1 MRLRPTLMILAVLF
15 SSLAVTQSGVTP
27 ALAATELACED
38 FTEPGLARQEWNY
51 GGGWKVERDSG
62 DRNYD
67 TFSGSKYTMVVSG
80 IHCQADGIEE
90 GVVYIQRVG
99 ERSQKYFLKRVEMRS
114 RRQQAVARWKDGA
127 FIYVYHVLIEYSIDL
142 QANTV
147 APGRYDLVAE
157 GFKVDGSSEPNVL
170 DCSEFNDEEKQG
182 STCYGNRSR
191 NNGFTI
197 AKSGP
202 TTTIPETPTWPMD
215 PFVLSDSLRS
225 LDPASTDSR
234 LSYTAEIGC
243 GLKCKDLPVRFAVRL
258 CKVGTSFTDS
268 SCSASGVLK
277 RANTK
282 AIKTSLGRM
291 NFYQADGIKWGPKS
305 KPGQYM
311 AFVALQ
317 SSAKGT
323 KVTEGRSTLTKTAS
337 GTNPTTPPTTP
348 PTTNPQRTCSWSFP
362 NGGISVGSLAQ
373 VGMKIQAR
381 FTATSCYREP
391 LPAKVILTNITTRK
405 SVTMTPVESAT
416 TEFPAPS
423 AGADPLGFQTVY
435 DYEVGLSIKTLPR
448 GKYVM
453 HIDMPATLEDGHLLN
468 MDSEKNR
475 TVTVSYSK
483 SATSA
488 PTPAAKTTV
497 PGSTPVTGTTLPG
510 STPVTGTT
518 LPGSTPVTGTTMPS
532 SGTTIPGSSGGSGST
547 AAPTTAPIPDVSSV
561 ILTADEFRSGSSSS
575 AMGNV
580 LTTVT
585 GTGTPLVVSYNVT
598 LRCTPSCGALPDRI
612 EAKIC
617 PGGPGYGY
625 TNGACSRRQYMNA
638 YTSTDG
644 GYSRKYFHNFF
655 DAGTFAGTWK
665 VYLKVTI
672 GSVVHYPT
680 PIAVLTRT
688 N

>member
-1 MRLRPTLMILAVLF
+1 
-15 SSLAVTQSGVTP
+15 
-27 ALAATELACED
+27 
-38 FTEPGLARQEWNY
+38 
-51 GGGWKVERDSG
+51 
-62 DRNYD
+62 
-67 TFSGSKYTMVVSG
+67 
-80 IHCQADGIEE
+80 
-90 GVVYIQRVG
+90 
-99 ERSQKYFLKRVEMRS
+99 
-114 RRQQAVARWKDGA
+114 
-127 FIYVYHVLIEYSIDL
+127 
-142 QANTV
+142 
-147 APGRYDLVAE
+147 
-157 GFKVDGSSEPNVL
+157 
-170 DCSEFNDEEKQG
+170 
-182 STCYGNRSR
+182 
-191 NNGFTI
+191 
-197 AKSGP
+197 
-202 TTTIPETPTWPMD
+202 
-215 PFVLSDSLRS
+215 
-225 LDPASTDSR
+225 
-234 LSYTAEIGC
+234 
-243 GLKCKDLPVRFAVRL
+243 
-258 CKVGTSFTDS
+258 
-268 SCSASGVLK
+268 
-277 RANTK
+277 
-282 AIKTSLGRM
+282 
-291 NFYQADGIKWGPKS
+291 
-305 KPGQYM
+305 
-311 AFVALQ
+311 
-317 SSAKGT
+317 
-323 KVTEGRSTLTKTAS
+323 
-337 GTNPTTPPTTP
+337 
-348 PTTNPQRTCSWSFP
+348 
-362 NGGISVGSLAQ
+362 
-373 VGMKIQAR
+373 
-381 FTATSCYREP
+381 
-391 LPAKVILTNITTRK
+391 
-405 SVTMTPVESAT
+405 MTPVESAT

-453 HIDMPATLEDGHLLN
+453 HIYMPATLEDGHLLN

-488 PTPAAKTTV
+488 PTPAAKTTL

-625 TNGACSRRQYMNA
+625 MNFACKPRQYMNA

-655 DAGTFAGTWK
+655 DAGTLTGTWK

>member
-1 MRLRPTLMILAVLF
+1 MRLRPTLIILAVLF

-27 ALAATELACED
+27 LRAAVSCRVPYEGLTKMQ
-38 FTEPGLARQEWNY
+38 EPRD
-51 GGGWKVERDSG
+51 GWENDKKNFY

-67 TFSGSKYTMVVSG
+67 NFVGNIYQMILYGPYCVKG
-80 IHCQADGIEE
+80 ITDGL
-90 GVVYIQRVG
+90 VYIQNVANKTQKFYLTKQWDWED
-99 ERSQKYFLKRVEMRS
+99 ERRDESWGKYYWTNR
-114 RRQQAVARWKDGA
+114 A
-127 FIYVYHVLIEYSIDL
+127 FQIDL
-142 QANTV
+142 KASAV
-147 APGRYDLVAE
+147 PPGKYDLMSE
-157 GFKVDGSSEPNVL
+157 GFKLDGRNDIGER
-170 DCSEFNDEEKQG
+170 DCDARGECFA
-182 STCYGNRSR
+182 NRSR
-191 NNGFTI
+191 WNGFTI
-197 AKSGP
+197 KKSTP
-202 TTTIPETPTWPMD
+202 TGPETPTWPMD

-258 CKVGTSFTDS
+258 CKVGTSFTHS

-305 KPGQYM
+305 TPGQYM

-381 FTATSCYREP
+381 FTAASCYREP
-391 LPAKVILTNITTRK
+391 LPAQVVLTNITTRK

-453 HIDMPATLEDGHLLN
+453 RIDMPATLEDGHLLN

-518 LPGSTPVTGTTMPS
+518 MPS

-547 AAPTTAPIPDVSSV
+547 TAPTTAPIPDVSSV

-612 EAKIC
+612 DAKIC

-625 TNGACSRRQYMNA
+625 TNGACKPRQYMNA

-655 DAGTFAGTWK
+655 DAGTLTGTWK

>member
-27 ALAATELACED
+27 ALAATELACRSVDNVWKEMYSYTGWKD
-38 FTEPGLARQEWNY
+38 NRSVNDRDYDLFTGSNYVARIEGEHCLTDGFTE
-51 GGGWKVERDSG
+51 
-62 DRNYD
+62 
-67 TFSGSKYTMVVSG
+67 G
-80 IHCQADGIEE
+80 I
-90 GVVYIQRVG
+90 VYIQNATNK
-99 ERSQKYFLKRVEMRS
+99 SQKFYLKKSSS
-114 RRQQAVARWKDGA
+114 RFYRWRTIANGTSGDYYWKFA
-127 FIYVYHVLIEYSIDL
+127 TFVNYEIDL
-142 QANTV
+142 QANAV
-147 APGRYDLVAE
+147 PPGRYDLVAE
-157 GFKVDGSSEPNVL
+157 GFKLDGRYDSEK
-170 DCSEFNDEEKQG
+170 DCPTKKLPGRF
-182 STCYGNRSR
+182 CVANRSWS
-191 NNGFTI
+191 NGFTI

-202 TTTIPETPTWPMD
+202 TTTVPPAPTWPMD

-305 KPGQYM
+305 TPGQYM

-337 GTNPTTPPTTP
+337 GTDPTTPPTTP

-391 LPAKVILTNITTRK
+391 LPAKVVLTNITTRK

-453 HIDMPATLEDGHLLN
+453 HIYMPATLEDGHLLN

-547 AAPTTAPIPDVSSV
+547 TAPTTAPIPDVSSV

-617 PGGPGYGY
+617 PGGPGHGY
-625 TNGACSRRQYMNA
+625 TNGACKYRQYMNA

-655 DAGTFAGTWK
+655 DAGTLTGTWK

>member
-1 MRLRPTLMILAVLF
+1 MILAVLF

-27 ALAATELACED
+27 ALAATELACVE
-38 FTEPGLARQEWNY
+38 ELLSRR
-51 GGGWKVERDSG
+51 VERDTSSSTGWKDNRPVWDRDYGLFTGSNYGARLWG
-62 DRNYD
+62 D
-67 TFSGSKYTMVVSG
+67 
-80 IHCQADGIEE
+80 HCLADGFTE
-90 GVVYIQRVG
+90 GIVYIQNATNK
-99 ERSQKYFLKRVEMRS
+99 SQKFYLKKSSS
-114 RRQQAVARWKDGA
+114 RFYRDRRIVDKTSGDYYWQLRTLVN
-127 FIYVYHVLIEYSIDL
+127 YEIDL
-142 QANTV
+142 QANAV
-147 APGRYDLVAE
+147 PPGRYDLVAE
-157 GFKVDGSSEPNVL
+157 GFKLDGRNDRSEVDCPTKKFPREYCVV
-170 DCSEFNDEEKQG
+170 
-182 STCYGNRSR
+182 NRSWS
-191 NNGFTI
+191 NGFTI

-258 CKVGTSFTDS
+258 CKVGTSFTHS

-305 KPGQYM
+305 TPGQYM

-391 LPAKVILTNITTRK
+391 LPAQVVLTNITTRK

-453 HIDMPATLEDGHLLN
+453 RIDMPATLEDGHLLN

-612 EAKIC
+612 DAKIC

-625 TNGACSRRQYMNA
+625 TNVACKPRQYMNA

-655 DAGTFAGTWK
+655 DAGTLTGTWK

>member
-1 MRLRPTLMILAVLF
+1 MRLRHTLMILAILF

-27 ALAATELACED
+27 ALAATELACQHLKFDGVERRTED
-38 FTEPGLARQEWNY
+38 LI
-51 GGGWKVERDSG
+51 GWKDDRRVWE
-62 DRNYD
+62 RNYD
-67 TFSGSKYTMVVSG
+67 SFTGSTYAARLEG
-80 IHCQADGIEE
+80 PHCLADGFTE
-90 GVVYIQRVG
+90 GIVYIQNVTNRAQKFYLKKSSSYSYD
-99 ERSQKYFLKRVEMRS
+99 SQHGLEGAEYFWRLITVVKYE
-114 RRQQAVARWKDGA
+114 
-127 FIYVYHVLIEYSIDL
+127 IDL
-142 QANTV
+142 QANAV
-147 APGRYDLVAE
+147 PPGRYDLMAE
-157 GFKVDGSSEPNVL
+157 GFLLDGHKDYFEQ
-170 DCSEFNDEEKQG
+170 DCEFEKLKG
-182 STCYGNRSR
+182 AFCIANRSR
-191 NNGFTI
+191 ENGFTI

-202 TTTIPETPTWPMD
+202 TTTIPKTPSWPMN
-215 PFVLSDSLRS
+215 PFVLFDSLRS

-258 CKVGTSFTDS
+258 CKVGTSFTHS

-277 RANTK
+277 RTITK
-282 AIKTSLGRM
+282 PVKTSLGRM

-305 KPGQYM
+305 TPGQYM

-337 GTNPTTPPTTP
+337 GTDPTTPPTTP

-373 VGMKIQAR
+373 AGMKIQAR
-381 FTATSCYREP
+381 FTATSCYQEP
-391 LPAKVILTNITTRK
+391 LPAQVVLTNITTRK

-423 AGADPLGFQTVY
+423 AGTDPLGFQTVY
-435 DYEVGLSIKTLPR
+435 DYEVGLSTKTLPR

-453 HIDMPATLEDGHLLN
+453 RIDMPATLEDGHLLN

-497 PGSTPVTGTTLPG
+497 PGSTPVTDTTLPG

-532 SGTTIPGSSGGSGST
+532 SGTTVPGSSGGSGST

-612 EAKIC
+612 DAKIC

-625 TNGACSRRQYMNA
+625 TNFACKPRQYMNA

-655 DAGTFAGTWK
+655 DAGTLGGTWK

-688 N
+688 K

>member
-27 ALAATELACED
+27 ALAATEVACKYFWGVDTVDKDTYYSTGWKDNRSVNDRDYDLFTGSNYVARIEGEHCLTD
-38 FTEPGLARQEWNY
+38 GFTE
-51 GGGWKVERDSG
+51 
-62 DRNYD
+62 
-67 TFSGSKYTMVVSG
+67 G
-80 IHCQADGIEE
+80 I
-90 GVVYIQRVG
+90 VYIQNATNK
-99 ERSQKYFLKRVEMRS
+99 SQKFYLKKSSS
-114 RRQQAVARWKDGA
+114 RFYRWRIIADTTSGDYYWKLKTVVD
-127 FIYVYHVLIEYSIDL
+127 YEIDL
-142 QANTV
+142 QANAV
-147 APGRYDLVAE
+147 PPGRYDLVAE
-157 GFKVDGSSEPNVL
+157 GFKLDGRYDSGG
-170 DCSEFNDEEKQG
+170 DCPTKKIPRVH
-182 STCYGNRSR
+182 CHGNRSPG
-191 NNGFTI
+191 NGFII

-202 TTTIPETPTWPMD
+202 TTTVPPAPTWPMD

-305 KPGQYM
+305 TPGQYM

-323 KVTEGRSTLTKTAS
+323 KVTEGRTTLTKTAS
-337 GTNPTTPPTTP
+337 GTDPTTPPTTP

-391 LPAKVILTNITTRK
+391 LPAKVVLTNITTRK

-453 HIDMPATLEDGHLLN
+453 RIDMPATLEDGHLLN

-655 DAGTFAGTWK
+655 DAGTLTGTWK

>member
-27 ALAATELACED
+27 LRAADSCPWWSPYPELYRIQ
-38 FTEPGLARQEWNY
+38 THQV
-51 GGGWKVERDSG
+51 GWENDKKKFY

-67 TFSGSKYTMVVSG
+67 NFVGNTYQTLLWGEYCAKG
-80 IHCQADGIEE
+80 ITDGL
-90 GVVYIQRVG
+90 VYIQNVANKTQKFYLTKQWDWED
-99 ERSQKYFLKRVEMRS
+99 ERADESRGKYYWTNR
-114 RRQQAVARWKDGA
+114 A
-127 FIYVYHVLIEYSIDL
+127 FQIDL
-142 QANTV
+142 KASAV
-147 APGRYDLVAE
+147 PPGTYDLVAE
-157 GFKVDGSSEPNVL
+157 GFKLDGRNDKGER
-170 DCSEFNDEEKQG
+170 DCGARDV
-182 STCYGNRSR
+182 CYANRSR
-191 NNGFTI
+191 INGFTI
-197 AKSGP
+197 KKSTP
-202 TTTIPETPTWPMD
+202 TGPETPTWPMD

-258 CKVGTSFTDS
+258 CKVGTSFTHS

-305 KPGQYM
+305 TPGQYM

-337 GTNPTTPPTTP
+337 GTDLTTPPTTP
-348 PTTNPQRTCSWSFP
+348 PPTNPQRTCSWSFP

-391 LPAKVILTNITTRK
+391 LPAQVVLTNITTRK

-453 HIDMPATLEDGHLLN
+453 RIDMPATLEDGHLLN

-547 AAPTTAPIPDVSSV
+547 TAPTTAPIPDVSSV

-625 TNGACSRRQYMNA
+625 TNVACKPRQYMNA

-655 DAGTFAGTWK
+655 DAGTSTGTWK

>member
-1 MRLRPTLMILAVLF
+1 MILAILF

-27 ALAATELACED
+27 ALAATELACQHYEFAGVERWAED
-38 FTEPGLARQEWNY
+38 LI
-51 GGGWKVERDSG
+51 GWKDDRDVME
-62 DRNYD
+62 RNYD
-67 TFSGSKYTMVVSG
+67 SFTGSTYAARLSGG
-80 IHCQADGIEE
+80 HCLADGFTE
-90 GVVYIQRVG
+90 GIVYIQNVTNRA
-99 ERSQKYFLKRVEMRS
+99 QKFYLKKSSSYTYKAGRLKDFLYTVVKYE
-114 RRQQAVARWKDGA
+114 
-127 FIYVYHVLIEYSIDL
+127 IDL
-142 QANTV
+142 QANAV
-147 APGRYDLVAE
+147 PPGRYDLVAE
-157 GFKVDGSSEPNVL
+157 GFLVDGHKDARERDCWFEKYEGSYCVL
-170 DCSEFNDEEKQG
+170 
-182 STCYGNRSR
+182 NRSHAT
-191 NNGFTI
+191 GFTI

-202 TTTIPETPTWPMD
+202 TTTIPKTPSWPMN
-215 PFVLSDSLRS
+215 PFVLFDSLRS

-258 CKVGTSFTDS
+258 CKVGTSFTHS

-277 RANTK
+277 RTITK
-282 AIKTSLGRM
+282 PVKTSLGRM
-291 NFYQADGIKWGPKS
+291 NFYQANGIKWGPKS
-305 KPGQYM
+305 TPGQYM

-317 SSAKGT
+317 SSAEGT

-337 GTNPTTPPTTP
+337 GTDPTTPPTTP

-391 LPAKVILTNITTRK
+391 LPAQVVLTNITTRK

-423 AGADPLGFQTVY
+423 AGTDPLGFQTVY
-435 DYEVGLSIKTLPR
+435 DYEVGLSTKTLPR

-453 HIDMPATLEDGHLLN
+453 RIDMPATLEDGHLLN

-518 LPGSTPVTGTTMPS
+518 MPS
-532 SGTTIPGSSGGSGST
+532 SGTTVPGSSGGSGST
-547 AAPTTAPIPDVSSV
+547 AAPTTAPIPDVSAV

-612 EAKIC
+612 DAKIC

-625 TNGACSRRQYMNA
+625 TNFACKPRQYMNA

-655 DAGTFAGTWK
+655 DAGTLGGTWK

-680 PIAVLTRT
+680 PIAVLART
-688 N
+688 K

>member
-1 MRLRPTLMILAVLF
+1 MRLRLISVAIGLLF
-15 SSLAVTQSGVTP
+15 SLVTLPHFGAHGAAAQGDRTCGGGGGHWFFQRSFMDFGQSGQRTYSYDV
-27 ALAATELACED
+27 
-38 FTEPGLARQEWNY
+38 FTGTTYQVVVYNPEYCTAGSLRQ
-51 GGGWKVERDSG
+51 
-62 DRNYD
+62 
-67 TFSGSKYTMVVSG
+67 
-80 IHCQADGIEE
+80 
-90 GVVYIQRVG
+90 GVVYLQN
-99 ERSQKYFLKRVEMRS
+99 RSVKSTKFFLTKS
-114 RRQQAVARWKDGA
+114 TQWKESVDEPTQHRGYLMYT
-127 FIYVYHVLIEYSIDL
+127 FWTVFEINIK
-142 QANTV
+142 AN
-147 APGRYDLVAE
+147 AIPPGRYDLVTE
-157 GFKVDGSSEPNVL
+157 GFRADGRLTEGSEEE
-170 DCSEFNDEEKQG
+170 DCFPGRNQCSW
-182 STCYGNRSR
+182 NRSPS
-191 NNGFTI
+191 NGITI
-197 AKSGP
+197 KKDESSGP
-202 TTTIPETPTWPMD
+202 SNTVPPPPTWPMD
-215 PFVLSDSLRS
+215 PFVISDSLRS

-305 KPGQYM
+305 TPGQYM

-323 KVTEGRSTLTKTAS
+323 KVTEGRTTLTKTAS
-337 GTNPTTPPTTP
+337 GTDPTTPPTTP

-391 LPAKVILTNITTRK
+391 LPAKVVLTNITTLK

-453 HIDMPATLEDGHLLN
+453 HIYMPATLEDGHLLN

-655 DAGTFAGTWK
+655 DAGTLTGTWK

-688 N
+688 K